1 MSLQISVRESRDVA
15 ILDLKGKL
23 ITGKDGELLS
33 KRLCESISNGKSKLL
48 LNLGKLTQVDSSG
61 VSIIARTHG
70 SLKRLGGNLGLL
82 RPSGHVLD
90 VFRVLHLLE
99 MIPSFEDEEQAL
111 ASFQSSSSSQ
121 TPKAPE
127 GTTLFR

>member
-48 LNLGKLTQVDSSG
+48 LNLAKLTQVDSSG

-82 RPSGHVLD
+82 RPSGHVLAWIIHGGHGRPPSGSTGAGLD
-90 VFRVLHLLE
+90 GWRRGVGGPDRSVARRVRR
-99 MIPSFEDEEQAL
+99 S
-111 ASFQSSSSSQ
+111 
-121 TPKAPE
+121 
-127 GTTLFR
+127 

>member
-1 MSLQISVRESRDVA
+1 

-23 ITGKDGELLS
+23 ITGEDGELLS
-33 KRLCESISNGKSKLL
+33 KRLCESISNGKSNLL

-82 RPSGHVLD
+82 RPSGHVLAWIIHD
-90 VFRVLHLLE
+90 FTGEKRKDALKGVMNTGFWRTRHSLSEHPRDDILLYTTAFFFLL
-99 MIPSFEDEEQAL
+99 P
-111 ASFQSSSSSQ
+111 
-121 TPKAPE
+121 TP
-127 GTTLFR
+127 TH